1 MRILILG
8 ATGHLGSRLF
18 KLFQQDGQIFGTYN
32 LHKSSDEN
40 LMHWDGSNI
49 NELENLIENLNPIF
63 VINCIGFAQVDLSEM
78 FPEKAFMLNSILPY
92 EIGRICYKSKVKL
105 VHISTDHFNGHNTM
119 ALSEDDPVA
128 SPNIYSVSKLLGEKY
143 VLNEDPSSIVVR
155 ANFFHFTKNSNNSF
169 LDICINSVLLKES
182 IIGFRDIFFSPV
194 STLFLKQCI
203 LKLIDINYS
212 GLVNISS
219 NEVISKYDFLKEI
232 FIMLELEAT
241 TINSGSIFESN
252 LLANRPL
259 NMALSNKKYKELTKE
274 IIPSL
279 KEMIKSELIAAEIT
293 SL

>member
-1 MRILILG
+1 MILLIQLK
-8 ATGHLGSRLF
+8 F

-155 ANFFHFTKNSNNSF
+155 ANFFHFTKN
-169 LDICINSVLLKES
+169 
-182 IIGFRDIFFSPV
+182 
-194 STLFLKQCI
+194 
-203 LKLIDINYS
+203 
-212 GLVNISS
+212 
-219 NEVISKYDFLKEI
+219 
-232 FIMLELEAT
+232 
-241 TINSGSIFESN
+241 
-252 LLANRPL
+252 
-259 NMALSNKKYKELTKE
+259 
-274 IIPSL
+274 
-279 KEMIKSELIAAEIT
+279 
-293 SL
+293 

>member
-1 MRILILG
+1 M
-8 ATGHLGSRLF
+8 
-18 KLFQQDGQIFGTYN
+18 
-32 LHKSSDEN
+32 
-40 LMHWDGSNI
+40 
-49 NELENLIENLNPIF
+49 
-63 VINCIGFAQVDLSEM
+63 
-78 FPEKAFMLNSILPY
+78 
-92 EIGRICYKSKVKL
+92 
-105 VHISTDHFNGHNTM
+105 
-119 ALSEDDPVA
+119 
-128 SPNIYSVSKLLGEKY
+128 
-143 VLNEDPSSIVVR
+143 R